1 MTTSIRHNHLTGTSG
16 IVITM
21 LLALAAGTA
30 WSAERWD
37 MAAAYSPKEYITS
50 SYIAFAKKVAKSTD
64 GALKIKVHAS
74 GSLVKGTEIFSA
86 VESGKVQIGAFLLG
100 AQARQAPIFGID
112 TVPFLATS
120 VDKAWELYQVSKNE
134 LGYELKERNMKLL
147 FTAVWPPQG
156 LFTKVK
162 LNSIADMKNMRFRAY
177 DEGTAQL
184 ARLMGAIPTITEATE
199 IRQTFAS
206 GAAESMISSSATGV
220 FHQVW
225 DYVEYFYEGNAWYP
239 KSAVVVN
246 LQAWNKLDGITREA
260 LMEAGAEAEKSVW
273 EAMVNTNE
281 SYKRTMTHNGIK
293 VIQPSSKLRED
304 FIKIGDTTAS
314 DWVEAAGDRGKRI
327 LADFDP

>member
-1 MTTSIRHNHLTGTSG
+1 MENSIRHKRLAGMNF
-16 IVITM
+16 IVFM
-21 LLALAAGTA
+21 LLLTLVSGTA

-50 SYIAFAKKVAKSTD
+50 SYIAFAKKVTKSTG
-64 GALKIKVHAS
+64 GALKIVVHPS
-74 GSLVKGTEIFSA
+74 GSLVKGADIFGA

-100 AQARQAPIFGID
+100 AQAKQGPIFGID

-177 DEGTAQL
+177 DAGTARL
-184 ARLMGAIPTITEATE
+184 AKLMGAIPTITEATE
-199 IRQTFAS
+199 IRQAFAS

-246 LQAWNKLDGITREA
+246 LQAWNELDGITREV
-260 LMEAGAEAEKSVW
+260 LIEAGAEAEKSVW
-273 EAMVNTNE
+273 EAMVSTNE

-304 FIKIGDTTAS
+304 FIKIGDTMAS
-314 DWVEAAGDRGKRI
+314 DWARAAGDRGKRI